1 MRKLIHILILAAV
14 IFSMTA
20 LTSCD
25 TDEPAETDE
34 SGNVSGTLEET
45 SSGTLLTDDA
55 TTEDATPADSTEGE
69 FSGYVL
75 TLSSEGGYDISD
87 NLFGIFIEDI
97 NFSVDGGLYAELV
110 YNRSF
115 EYTSQYSTGGA
126 KTGWTKSTNVTWDV
140 IDGSEDGSCLNEHNT
155 HYARVTNSSSDDAYG
170 IFNRGYFNDMAVT
183 EGADYTFSVYLRS
196 VDGYDGRVYVSIE
209 STSGVVYA
217 SDTIEAITDSW
228 YKYTVTLTSSETAS
242 SNVRLALR
250 IDEGT
255 VDVDFVSLFPV
266 DTYKGR
272 ENGLRKDIAEMI
284 EALEPKFLRFPGGC
298 VIEGQTLETTYD
310 WKDSIGDAL
319 EFTVNGETTVGDV
332 AAREL
337 GYNIWGN
344 TSGASEYPYYMTYG
358 MGFYEF
364 FLFCEDL
371 GCEPIPVVNCGL
383 ACESRNGYA
392 ADSVALNSVEM
403 QQYIQDMLDLI
414 EFCNGG
420 TDTTWGAVRAAM
432 GHEETFDLK
441 YIAVGNEQY
450 GSVYYTRYALFLEA
464 LREAAEENP
473 EVYGG
478 VEIIL
483 ANGLA
488 SGSTDGW
495 DMIESEGTDYADLLD
510 EHYYNAPAW
519 FLTNTIRYDSYDRS
533 NPAVFIGEYAAQS
546 NTSLAA
552 IAEAAYMT
560 SIERNGDIVELA
572 AYAPLLAY
580 DGHTQWA
587 PDLIWFSN
595 DNVWGSNNYYTQ
607 KLFSTNLSD
616 SIISSTLDSSRYISS
631 ESLEGKL
638 GVGTWQTSARFYDIS
653 VVDNDTGEVL
663 YSQDFSDSSALDD
676 FKVIEGTFSVRNGM
690 LTQSNTGYP
699 SNDITG
705 DVAYFG
711 ESDWT
716 NYTYTVTAKKMSGAE
731 GFLIPFAVG
740 DSENFWHWNIGGWA
754 NTVSCL
760 EYTLENGKSG
770 QVAGTVKS
778 CTIESGVEY
787 EIKVV
792 VSGCNVKCYLNGE
805 LMIDYDAMTMFTVV
819 GEDEDDYIIKLVN
832 TEMQSAEV
840 KIDLSCFGSFEREAE
855 VQYIRYYKSSYYNTE
870 GNEKVCITTETINVT
885 ECFVYE
891 VPKYSAVVIR
901 IPKS

>member
-1 MRKLIHILILAAV
+1 MKKRIIPIILLLAV
-14 IFSMTA
+14 IMTA
-20 LTSCD
+20 AALSSCD
-25 TDEPAETDE
+25 MSGDGDETTD
-34 SGNVSGTLEET
+34 GTSDSSDVTTGSLDT
-45 SSGTLLTDDA
+45 TSDDTTGDGSSGDDV
-55 TTEDATPADSTEGE
+55 ADDYN
-69 FSGYVL
+69 GYVL
-75 TLSSEGGYDISD
+75 TLSADGGYEISE
-87 NLFGIFIEDI
+87 NLFGIFLEDI

-115 EYTSQYSTGGA
+115 EYTTEYSTGGA
-126 KTGWTKSTNVTWDV
+126 KTGWSKTSSLSWEV
-140 IDGSEDGSCLNEHNT
+140 IDGSEDGSCLNENNT
-155 HYARVTNSSSDDAYG
+155 HYARLTNSSSDTNG
-170 IFNRGYFNDMAVT
+170 IYNRGYFNDMAVT
-183 EGADYTFSVYLRS
+183 AGADYTFSVYLRA

-228 YKYTVTLTSSETAS
+228 YKYTLTLTSSETAS
-242 SNVRLALR
+242 SNVRLAVR

-266 DTYKGR
+266 DTYNGR
-272 ENGLRKDIAEMI
+272 ENGLRADIAEMI
-284 EALEPKFLRFPGGC
+284 AALEPNFLRFPGGC
-298 VIEGQTLETTYD
+298 VIEGQTLDTAYS
-310 WKDSIGDAL
+310 WKDSIGNAL
-319 EFTVNGETTVGDV
+319 EFEVNGETTVGDV
-332 AAREL
+332 AARTL
-337 GYNIWGN
+337 GYDIWGD
-344 TSGASEYPYYMTYG
+344 TSGASDYPYYMTYG

-371 GCEPIPVVNCGL
+371 DCEPVPVVNVGL
-383 ACESRNGYA
+383 ACESRNGYS

-420 TDTTWGAVRAAM
+420 TDTEWGAVRAAM

-478 VEIIL
+478 VKIIL

-488 SGSTDGW
+488 SSSTDGW
-495 DMIESEGTDYADLLD
+495 DMVDSEGTDYADLLD
-510 EHYYNAPAW
+510 EHYYNTPAW
-519 FLTNTIRYDSYDRS
+519 FLTNTVRYDSYDRT

-560 SIERNGDIVELA
+560 GIERNGDIVELA

-587 PDLIWFSN
+587 PDLIWFNNTS
-595 DNVWGSNNYYTQ
+595 VWGSNNYYTQ
-607 KLFSTNLSD
+607 KLFMTNQSD
-616 SIISSTLDSSRYISS
+616 AIIASTLDSSSYTSS
-631 ESLEGKL
+631 DSLEGKL
-638 GVGTWQTSARFYDIS
+638 GVGTWQTAARFYDIS
-653 VVDNDTGEVL
+653 VVDNETGEVL

-676 FKVIEGTFSVRNGM
+676 FTVVAGSFTVKSGM
-690 LTQSNTGYP
+690 LIQSNTSYP
-699 SNDITG
+699 TNETTG

-711 ESDWT
+711 DSGWT

-731 GFLIPFAVG
+731 GFIIPFAVG
-740 DSENFWHWNIGGWA
+740 DSENFWHWNIGGWS
-754 NTVSCL
+754 NTQSAL
-760 EYTLENGKSG
+760 EYTLDGDKSG
-770 QVAGTVKS
+770 QVGETVKS

-787 EIKVV
+787 EIKIV
-792 VSGCNVKCYLNGE
+792 VSGCNVKCYLDGE
-805 LMIDYDAMTMFTVV
+805 LMIDYDVASLYTVV

-832 TEMQSAEV
+832 VETSSV
-840 KIDLSCFGSFEREAE
+840 NVTIDLSCFGSFEREAT
-855 VQYIRYYKSSYYNTE
+855 VQYIKYYKASYYNTE
-870 GNEKVCITTETINVT
+870 GNERVCIQEETMTVT
-885 ECFVYE
+885 EKFVYE